1 MGEKTFIGSFMGSLK
16 SLAQGF
22 LVAAGLI
29 WLFNIFALFRGGEAW
44 LALLYLLIIVIPASS
59 LTYLKLKSTNH
70 KAASDTSEKW
80 RNLLFSFQG
89 VALAFWMFDIAT
101 TFYAINVTGL
111 AVELN
116 PLGWPLGILGA
127 FAYYAPTLVFSYIL
141 LFKIKESIALC
152 ATIPL
157 TLITLG
163 MGAMN
168 LMAGTQNFQ
177 VFVDTAALATG
188 VQYGL
193 LELII
198 MVNLAVPLALKRMV
212 SQPKFVLS

>member
-1 MGEKTFIGSFMGSLK
+1 MGSLK

-22 LVAAGLI
+22 LVATGLI
-29 WLFNIFALFRGGEAW
+29 WIFNIAALIRAGDVW
-44 LALLYLLIIVIPASS
+44 LGLTYALILLIPVFSI
-59 LTYLKLKSTNH
+59 TYLKLKNTNPQ
-70 KAASDTSEKW
+70 AAPDISEKW

-141 LFKIKESIALC
+141 LFKIKESIALY

-157 TLITLG
+157 TLVTLG

-168 LMAGTQNFQ
+168 LMAGAQNFQ
-177 VFVDTAALATG
+177 VFVDTAMLATG
-188 VQYGL
+188 IRYGL
-193 LELII
+193 LALII
-198 MVNLAVPLALKRMV
+198 TVNLTVPVALKRMV
-212 SQPKFVLS
+212 SQPKTVLR

>member
-1 MGEKTFIGSFMGSLK
+1 MGSFMGSLK

-22 LVAAGLI
+22 LVATGLI
-29 WLFNIFALFRGGEAW
+29 WIFNIAALIRAGDAW
-44 LALLYLLIIVIPASS
+44 LGLTYALILLIPVSS
-59 LTYLKLKSTNH
+59 ITYLKLKKTNP
-70 KAASDTSEKW
+70 KAAPDTSEKW

-127 FAYYAPTLVFSYIL
+127 FAYYAPTLIFAYIL
-141 LFKIKESIALC
+141 LFKIKESIALY
-152 ATIPL
+152 ASIPL

-193 LELII
+193 LALII

>member
-1 MGEKTFIGSFMGSLK
+1 MGSLK

-22 LVAAGLI
+22 LVATGLI
-29 WLFNIFALFRGGEAW
+29 WIFNIASLIRAGDAW
-44 LALLYLLIIVIPASS
+44 LGLTYALILLIPVSS
-59 LTYLKLKSTNH
+59 ITYLKLKNTNL
-70 KAASDTSEKW
+70 KTATGTSEKW

-127 FAYYAPTLVFSYIL
+127 FAYYAPTLVFAYIL
-141 LFKIKESIALC
+141 LFKMKENIAFY
-152 ATIPL
+152 ASIPL

-163 MGAMN
+163 MGVMN
-168 LMAGTQNFQ
+168 LMAAAQNLQ
-177 VFVDTAALATG
+177 VFVDTTMLATG
-188 VQYGL
+188 IRYGL
-193 LELII
+193 LSLII
-198 MVNLAVPLALKRMV
+198 TVNLTVPFALKRTV
-212 SQPKFVLS
+212 TQSKAVLP

>member
-1 MGEKTFIGSFMGSLK
+1 MGRKTVMGSLK

-22 LVAAGLI
+22 LVATGLI
-29 WLFNIFALFRGGEAW
+29 WIFNIAALIRAGDAW
-44 LALLYLLIIVIPASS
+44 LGLTYALILLIPVSS
-59 LTYLKLKSTNH
+59 ITYLKLKNTNP
-70 KAASDTSEKW
+70 KAAPDTSEKW

-127 FAYYAPTLVFSYIL
+127 FAYYAPTLIFSYIL
-141 LFKIKESIALC
+141 LFKIKESITLY

-157 TLITLG
+157 TLVTLG
-163 MGAMN
+163 MGMMN
-168 LMAGTQNFQ
+168 LMAGAQNFQ
-177 VFVDTAALATG
+177 VFVDTTALATG

-193 LELII
+193 LALII
-198 MVNLAVPLALKRMV
+198 TANLAIPFALKRMV
-212 SQPKFVLS
+212 SQPKTVLK